1 MTRRWLSTPPG
12 RWLSVL
18 MVLAGGGG
26 AASIAGAMLTADQS
40 TPGNRVAVIDVI
52 RIFNE
57 CQRQK
62 DLDEELKGLQQK
74 LDAESRTRKLKIDE
88 TQAELN
94 RLDPSDPAYTKKMQ
108 DLMQMQIE
116 YKNWFDMKQ
125 AMLTREVSV
134 WSWRIYREI
143 SDICET
149 VAKQNAIDLVLYK
162 GEFPPVSADPD
173 ETRNR
178 IRGRMIVYNSS
189 EIDITQAVLEQLDA
203 QYRAQ
208 PAKPMLQVP

>member
-12 RWLSVL
+12 RWFSVL
-18 MVLAGGGG
+18 MVLAAGGA
-26 AASIAGAMLTADQS
+26 AASIAGAMLTTDQS

-134 WSWRIYREI
+134 WSWRIYRELT
-143 SDICET
+143 DICET

-162 GEFPPVSADPD
+162 GEFPPVSSDPD

-178 IRGRMIVYNSS
+178 IRNRVIVYNSS

-203 QYRAQ
+203 QYRSQ